1 MADGGG
7 DGAHPLDLGA
17 VENEGWVD
25 GIWAGES
32 DLIADAGAAED
43 AEEDFAA
50 DVIVDADDDAVAGAG
65 GGVGIG
71 DGDFAIGVEGLHGVA
86 SDADG
91 EGAGVGDAEGKV
103 FAGELGGV
111 FWGGEEEG
119 VALGE
124 EGDDGDAC
132 GGVWEVGRCGE
143 GFGGRG
149 GGGGGFGAI
158 HFALHAFDEFDEGLG
173 SAGAVF
179 DFGDVLTANAHHD
192 GEFRAGDAEV
202 VAEGFDACGEVAGG
216 GSGFWGGL
224 GCGRGGELDLV
235 KSGEGGGGEAGLQG
249 VRREW
254 GVHGEPVA
262 EGFGLEF
269 FHEANEMKGGGL
281 AAVFELTEVGGAD
294 VEPAGEFGLGDAEF
308 GAEVRAARGEADE
321 MVEV

>member
-7 DGAHPLDLGA
+7 DGAHPLDLGT

-25 GIWAGES
+25 GIGAGER

-50 DVIVDADDDAVAGAG
+50 DVIVDADDDAVASAG
-65 GGVGIG
+65 GGAGIG
-71 DGDFAIGVEGLHGVA
+71 NGDFAIGVEGLHGVA

-91 EGAGVGDAEGKV
+91 ERAGVGDAEGEV
-103 FAGELGGV
+103 FAGELGGILG
-111 FWGGEEEG
+111 GGEEEG

-132 GGVWEVGRCGE
+132 GGVLEARRCGK
-143 GFGGRG
+143 GFGRRR

-173 SAGAVF
+173 GASAVF
-179 DFGDVLTANAHHD
+179 DFGDVLAANAHHD

-216 GSGFWGGL
+216 GSGFWC

-235 KSGEGGGGEAGLQG
+235 
-249 VRREW
+249 
-254 GVHGEPVA
+254 
-262 EGFGLEF
+262 
-269 FHEANEMKGGGL
+269 
-281 AAVFELTEVGGAD
+281 
-294 VEPAGEFGLGDAEF
+294 
-308 GAEVRAARGEADE
+308 
-321 MVEV
+321 